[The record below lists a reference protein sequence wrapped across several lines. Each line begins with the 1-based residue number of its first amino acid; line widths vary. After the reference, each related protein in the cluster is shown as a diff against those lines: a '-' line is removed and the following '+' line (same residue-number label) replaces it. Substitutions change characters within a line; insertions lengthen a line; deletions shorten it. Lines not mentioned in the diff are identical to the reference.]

1 MSVFEW
7 GYQTG
12 SDTISSVAMKP
23 FDSSNRIWNFLAA
36 LSLAN
41 VCFLSV
47 WRELIIV
54 NAADS
59 YWFPDY
65 TSESYLAIMIN
76 VFAKTLIAYN
86 E

>member
-1 MSVFEW
+1 
-7 GYQTG
+7 
-12 SDTISSVAMKP
+12 MKP
-23 FDSSNRIWNFLAA
+23 FDSSNRIWNFIAA

-41 VCFLSV
+41 ACFLSV

-76 VFAKTLIAYN
+76 VFAITLIAYRTRLN
-86 E
+86 RLQDDTVVRRWCSGAI